1 MYLFYI
7 IALIPVVIG
16 MLLFFYDKNITLIEW
31 IVGSIVAF
39 VVAGTFHFLVIR
51 GMTSDVET
59 WSGYITNNGVPTDRL
74 PTGAEMAAYLKEKYC
89 KEEVKEK
96 QSDNKKI
103 QKPKKN

>member
-1 MYLFYI
+1 MG
-7 IALIPVVIG
+7 V
-16 MLLFFYDKNITLIEW
+16 NIT
-31 IVGSIVAF
+31 V
-39 VVAGTFHFLVIR
+39 
-51 GMTSDVET
+51 
-59 WSGYITNNGVPTDRL
+59 NGVPTDRL